1 MYDLDHIEKIK
12 EEYEAF
18 EKDIICRCKFSAN
31 AEYGSQYDCYTNKII
46 QNGDKCIIQ
55 FSEELIWCEFIYND
69 PDRNEATYSL
79 EIEEVQMSMEDF
91 EKHINSKFASQIRGR
106 ELKKRRRLS
115 AIRNAEITKL
125 ERLTRKYK

>member
-1 MYDLDHIEKIK
+1 MYYLEHIKKIK

-18 EKDIICRCKFSAN
+18 EKDIIHRCKFSAN
-31 AEYGSQYDCYTNKII
+31 AEYGSPYECYTNKII
-46 QNGDKCIIQ
+46 QNSDNCIIQ
-55 FSEELIWCEFIYND
+55 ISEELIWCEFIYNER
-69 PDRNEATYSL
+69 DRNEATYSL

-106 ELKKRRRLS
+106 ELEKRRQLS
-115 AIRNAEITKL
+115 AVENAERAEL